1 MSNRPRRNVDVDILF
16 NVNVRRKNH
25 TVREFSGT
33 IVADGEQ
40 VEQVGHL
47 RLINV
52 ARASYTPRIQE
63 PENVMLLS
71 SVTENAHG
79 LNRAIQAWVDS
90 QDPSIETD
98 FLGLWYV
105 PTLEL
110 KSHYVTCTMVT
121 AIVETLLMFLGDV
134 ASTSSLL
141 VVDVAAMA
149 PGVRKLL
156 AGLGLD
162 KADNSHLLFCSL
174 SWSPVLLVA

>member
-16 NVNVRRKNH
+16 NVNARKKNH

-40 VEQVGHL
+40 VGHL

-52 ARASYTPRIQE
+52 ACASYTPRIQE
-63 PENVMLLS
+63 PENVMLLP

-79 LNRAIQAWVDS
+79 LNRTIQAWVDS

-121 AIVETLLMFLGDV
+121 AIVETLLMLLGDV

-149 PGVRKLL
+149 PGIRKLL
-156 AGLGLD
+156 AGLGFD
-162 KADNSHLLFCSL
+162 KADNSHLLFWSL